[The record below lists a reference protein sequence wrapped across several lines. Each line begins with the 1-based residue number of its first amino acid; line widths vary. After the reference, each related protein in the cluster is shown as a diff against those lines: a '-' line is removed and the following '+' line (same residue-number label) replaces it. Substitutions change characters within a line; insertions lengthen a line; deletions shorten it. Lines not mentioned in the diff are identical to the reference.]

1 MIVVGVRVT
10 RISTDGCAVRVQFVV
25 GLHSVPYLF
34 NSNFY
39 QLTLRAS
46 NDRVLF
52 FLCPRIG
59 AGESCTSRGCLRR
72 CKHLRCVITRCSYV
86 AGLHGET
93 AQCGCTSWLHGEV
106 TQCGRVAWP
115 RCVPAVLLRRIV
127 PGALSTGVIH
137 SVENLRPC
145 DLVERNRGSPRAQF
159 KSSAEKFL

>member
-52 FLCPRIG
+52 FLCPHIG
-59 AGESCTSRGCLRR
+59 AGEPCTSRGKRM
-72 CKHLRCVITRCSYV
+72 SP
-86 AGLHGET
+86 GEAYEE
-93 AQCGCTSWLHGEV
+93 AQT
-106 TQCGRVAWP
+106 
-115 RCVPAVLLRRIV
+115 PAL
-127 PGALSTGVIH
+127 
-137 SVENLRPC
+137 C
-145 DLVERNRGSPRAQF
+145 DYTV
-159 KSSAEKFL
+159 

>member
-52 FLCPRIG
+52 FFALVLIPVRAPYG
-59 AGESCTSRGCLRR
+59 PGGGGGVRR
-72 CKHLRCVITRCSYV
+72 CKHLRCVVAWCSYTV
-86 AGLHGET
+86 RLHGK
-93 AQCGCTSWLHGEV
+93 V
-106 TQCGRVAWP
+106 TQCGRVVWL
-115 RCVPAVLLRRIV
+115 RCGAAGLVRRIV
-127 PGALSTGVIH
+127 PGALSTGFIH
-137 SVENLRPC
+137 SVENLHAC
-145 DLVERNRGSPRAQF
+145 DSVEQR
-159 KSSAEKFL
+159 

>member
-52 FLCPRIG
+52 FFALMQVRQQGCPARVLYKPG
-59 AGESCTSRGCLRR
+59 KGRAGEVAYEEAQTPMLCSRTVWLSGMTTRYDCAVRLRR
-72 CKHLRCVITRCSYV
+72 V
-86 AGLHGET
+86 A
-93 AQCGCTSWLHGEV
+93 
-106 TQCGRVAWP
+106 
-115 RCVPAVLLRRIV
+115 AVLACCIV
-127 PGALSTGVIH
+127 PGTLSTVVIH
-137 SVENLRPC
+137 SVENLHAC
-145 DLVERNRGSPRAQF
+145 DFVE
-159 KSSAEKFL
+159 

>member
-52 FLCPRIG
+52 FFALISAPVSLVRAGGGAYEEAQTPALCDY
-59 AGESCTSRGCLRR
+59 T
-72 CKHLRCVITRCSYV
+72 V
-86 AGLHGET
+86 
-93 AQCGCTSWLHGEV
+93 
-106 TQCGRVAWP
+106 
-115 RCVPAVLLRRIV
+115 
-127 PGALSTGVIH
+127 
-137 SVENLRPC
+137 
-145 DLVERNRGSPRAQF
+145 
-159 KSSAEKFL
+159 

>member
-52 FLCPRIG
+52 FFALISAPARALYEPGEGVYKEAQTPALCDYTVQLRG
-59 AGESCTSRGCLRR
+59 GVAWRGYTVRSC
-72 CKHLRCVITRCSYV
+72 YV
-86 AGLHGET
+86 AVLWGCGIGVRYRVESVIHRGYP
-93 AQCGCTSWLHGEV
+93 QCGELT
-106 TQCGRVAWP
+106 RM
-115 RCVPAVLLRRIV
+115 
-127 PGALSTGVIH
+127 
-137 SVENLRPC
+137 
-145 DLVERNRGSPRAQF
+145 
-159 KSSAEKFL
+159 

>member
-52 FLCPRIG
+52 FLCPHIST
-59 AGESCTSRGCLRR
+59 GEPCTSRGKRMRR
-72 CKHLRCVITRCSYV
+72 RKYLRCVITRCSYA
-86 AGLHGET
+86 AGVHGVVV
-93 AQCGCTSWLHGEV
+93 LR
-106 TQCGRVAWP
+106 GR
-115 RCVPAVLLRRIV
+115 AVGLRYCCAVSCRECY
-127 PGALSTGVIH
+127 PQGLSTVWRTYTHVIWRSGAEARH
-137 SVENLRPC
+137 GCHL
-145 DLVERNRGSPRAQF
+145 RAQ
-159 KSSAEKFL
+159 